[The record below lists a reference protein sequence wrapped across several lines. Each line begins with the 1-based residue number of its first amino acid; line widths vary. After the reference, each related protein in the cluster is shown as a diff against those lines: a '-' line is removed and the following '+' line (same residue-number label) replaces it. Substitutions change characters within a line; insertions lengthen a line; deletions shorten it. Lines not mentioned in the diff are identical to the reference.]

1 MAALQAG
8 GLLARRYRLI
18 DRIGAGGMSVIWRAR
33 DEVLDRVVAV
43 KVLAAALA
51 ADAKFREMVREE
63 ARAAAQLVHP
73 HVTAVHD
80 YGETLGPDGGIT
92 AFVVME
98 LLTGEELK
106 AELTAGPLPWPT
118 AVEICAQVA
127 EALAAAHRLGIVHR
141 DITPANIMMT
151 AIGAKVLDFGIATQ
165 VGAPDEDE
173 DGETF
178 GTPAYVAPERL
189 DGLPAQP
196 ATDTYSLG
204 VLLYETLTGRVPFP
218 ADTWDE
224 LTRALATEAEP
235 TLTGVPDLPSAVA
248 DVCLRC
254 LARDPVERPTAA
266 QVGELLRQ
274 QLLVADPR
282 RAMLGHTRPG
292 TLPMPMLASGP
303 PTTADRASADRPS
316 ADPTPMRAPLPQPAP
331 ADPEDAPR
339 ARRDDAPATPGSR
352 PAAAGPPAAAATGLG
367 PATGHGPATG
377 PGPGPVGSAGSATGP
392 GMAAGAG
399 SASGAGV
406 TDLSQPSELSG
417 PSAWSATAGGP
428 EVAPRDR
435 PATDPERRLSPP
447 GRTPPDRTPP
457 PLQPGPERTAPPPQP
472 GPERTA
478 PSTQP
483 GPERT
488 APPPQPGPAGEPP
501 RGGRVLLVAAA
512 VLVALTT
519 TVVLASTVGEEPESR
534 PNTGPTTAGPD
545 RVESPA
551 PTGTPAPEVPTAGPP
566 ASTAPGRQPDVR
578 DNPNIPP
585 APISEVMAQLYQ
597 IVDDGVATN
606 EIEDHAGVD
615 LRNHLRNLRAD
626 SGGVTADLAGQVSLL
641 RDKVTVRRD
650 EGSISPEYAEL
661 LDTALLRLARAV

>member
-43 KVLAAALA
+43 KVLAASLA

-106 AELTAGPLPWPT
+106 AELTAGPLPWQT

-151 AIGAKVLDFGIATQ
+151 ATGAKVLDFGIATQ

-204 VLLYETLTGRVPFP
+204 VLLHETLTGRVPFP
-218 ADTWDE
+218 ADTWEE
-224 LTRALATEAEP
+224 LTRALEAGTEP
-235 TLTGVPDLPSAVA
+235 TLAGVPDLPPVVA

-274 QLLVADPR
+274 QLLAADPR
-282 RAMLGHTRPG
+282 RAVLGHTRPG
-292 TLPMPMLASGP
+292 TVPAAIPVPSPTAGVLAAPIPTAAAP
-303 PTTADRASADRPS
+303 PTPARATPPDAAAHAAAHAAATDATAAHATPVETEATPADATAPGTPPVRVAAAGTAVDGTVAGTPVDGTAHPAPVVARS
-316 ADPTPMRAPLPQPAP
+316 ADPPNAAAARRDGAALSAEAPHPPSTPVI
-331 ADPEDAPR
+331 
-339 ARRDDAPATPGSR
+339 ARRDDATAHQGGPVTR
-352 PAAAGPPAAAATGLG
+352 QETPPA
-367 PATGHGPATG
+367 PPESRS
-377 PGPGPVGSAGSATGP
+377 PVHPAGSH
-392 GMAAGAG
+392 AA
-399 SASGAGV
+399 
-406 TDLSQPSELSG
+406 
-417 PSAWSATAGGP
+417 P
-428 EVAPRDR
+428 EDR
-435 PATDPERRLSPP
+435 PATDPQ
-447 GRTPPDRTPP
+447 RTAAPPDR
-457 PLQPGPERTAPPPQP
+457 A
-472 GPERTA
+472 
-478 PSTQP
+478 
-483 GPERT
+483 
-488 APPPQPGPAGEPP
+488 GPAGEPP
-501 RGGRVLLVAAA
+501 RPGRVLLVAAA
-512 VLVALTT
+512 VLVALTA
-519 TVVLASTVGEEPESR
+519 TVVLVSALGDEPGSR
-534 PNTGPTTAGPD
+534 PTTGATTAGPD
-545 RVESPA
+545 GTPSPTPA
-551 PTGTPAPEVPTAGPP
+551 GTPAPGVSTAGPP
-566 ASTAPGRQPDVR
+566 STVAPGGQPGTGG
-578 DNPNIPP
+578 NPNIPP
-585 APISEVMAQLYQ
+585 PPISEVMAQLYR

-606 EIEDHAGVD
+606 EIRDHAGVD
-615 LRNHLRNLRAD
+615 LRNQLRNLRAD
-626 SGGVTADLAGQVSLL
+626 SGDATADLAGQVSLL

-650 EGSISPEYAEL
+650 EGSISAEYAEL
-661 LDTALLRLARAV
+661 LDAALLRLARAV

>member
-43 KVLAAALA
+43 KVLAASLA

-106 AELTAGPLPWPT
+106 AELTAGPLPWQT

-151 AIGAKVLDFGIATQ
+151 ATGAKVLDFGIATQ

-204 VLLYETLTGRVPFP
+204 VLLHETLTGRVPFP
-218 ADTWDE
+218 ADTWEE
-224 LTRALATEAEP
+224 LTRALEAGTEP
-235 TLTGVPDLPSAVA
+235 TLAGVPDLPPAVA

-274 QLLVADPR
+274 QLLAADPR
-282 RAMLGHTRPG
+282 RAVLGHTRPG
-292 TLPMPMLASGP
+292 TVPAAIPVPSPATSVLAASVPAAAAPPTPARATPPDAAAHATAVDATAAHTTPVETDTTPVETDATPVDADATPVDAAAPGTPVPVAAAGTAVDGTVAGP
-303 PTTADRASADRPS
+303 PVAGTAH
-316 ADPTPMRAPLPQPAP
+316 PAP
-331 ADPEDAPR
+331 VVARPAGPPNAAAARRDGAALSAETPHPPSTPVT
-339 ARRDDAPATPGSR
+339 ARRDDATAHQGGPVTRQETPPAPPESR
-352 PAAAGPPAAAATGLG
+352 SPVHPAGPHAA
-367 PATGHGPATG
+367 
-377 PGPGPVGSAGSATGP
+377 
-392 GMAAGAG
+392 
-399 SASGAGV
+399 
-406 TDLSQPSELSG
+406 
-417 PSAWSATAGGP
+417 P
-428 EVAPRDR
+428 EDR
-435 PATDPERRLSPP
+435 PATDPQ
-447 GRTPPDRTPP
+447 RTAAPRDRT
-457 PLQPGPERTAPPPQP
+457 GPV
-472 GPERTA
+472 
-478 PSTQP
+478 S
-483 GPERT
+483 
-488 APPPQPGPAGEPP
+488 EPP
-501 RGGRVLLVAAA
+501 RPGRVLLVAAA
-512 VLVALTT
+512 VLVALTA
-519 TVVLASTVGEEPESR
+519 TVVLVSALGDEPESR
-534 PNTGPTTAGPD
+534 PTTGATTAGPD
-545 RVESPA
+545 GTPSPTPA
-551 PTGTPAPEVPTAGPP
+551 GTPAPGISTAGPP
-566 ASTAPGRQPDVR
+566 STMAPGGQPGTGG
-578 DNPNIPP
+578 NPNIPP
-585 APISEVMAQLYQ
+585 PPISEVMAQLYR

-606 EIEDHAGVD
+606 EIRGHAGVD
-615 LRNHLRNLRAD
+615 LRNQLRNLRAD
-626 SGGVTADLAGQVSLL
+626 SGDATADLAGQVSLL

-650 EGSISPEYAEL
+650 EGSISAEYAEL
-661 LDTALLRLARAV
+661 LDAALLRLARAV